1 VIILTALLALVAL
14 VLALPTLSD
23 LVSLARAAGRRGR
36 RLMGPV
42 SGELPRI
49 VFLVPAHDEEVLIAH
64 TVTSLRAQDYPV
76 ERRPIV
82 VIADN
87 CSDRTADIAAAAGAS
102 VLVRQDTQRRGKPYA
117 LQWALRRIP
126 IDDYDAVVVVDA
138 DAVVD
143 VGYARAL
150 AAAGPL
156 HDKACQTFN
165 DVRNQSEN
173 ALTRMAAVFSA
184 ARAKFINALKHRVEV
199 NVPLANGLC
208 LGREVV
214 RRHGWNALSICEDWE
229 MYALLTLEGERIE
242 NVPAARVSAQEA
254 RSLAQSSSQRKRWAA
269 GKITVLAQLGPRL
282 LRARSISPWQKLDV
296 LAELTAPGPVVHAA
310 MAVLLGLVALALPG
324 TSILLALLGVS
335 VVRVMVYAI
344 LGLSAVRE
352 PARAL
357 LAFAYLPLYA
367 VWRLGVQVSALKMVG
382 EKPWVRTGR
391 HAPHTP

>member
-1 VIILTALLALVAL
+1 MIILSGLLLVVAV

-23 LVSLARAAGRRGR
+23 LVSVVRSAFRRAVPPSGDH
-36 RLMGPV
+36 
-42 SGELPRI
+42 GELPRI
-49 VFLVPAHDEEVLIAH
+49 LFLVPAHDEEVLIAH
-64 TVTSLRAQDYPV
+64 TIASLRAQEYPA

-87 CSDRTADIAAAAGAS
+87 CHDRTADIALAAGAS
-102 VLVRQDTQRRGKPYA
+102 VLVRQDLEKRGKPYA
-117 LQWALRRIP
+117 LQWALGRIP
-126 IDDYDAVVVVDA
+126 TEDYDAVVVVDA
-138 DAVVD
+138 DAVVEA
-143 VGYARAL
+143 GYARAL

-156 HDKACQTFN
+156 ENKACQTFN

-184 ARAKFINALKHRVEV
+184 ARAGFINGLKHRAAI

-229 MYALLTLEGERIE
+229 MYALLTLAGERID
-242 NVPAARVSAQEA
+242 NVPGARVSAQEA
-254 RSLAQSSSQRKRWAA
+254 RTLAQSSSQRKRWAA

-282 LRARSISPWQKLDV
+282 IRARAISVWQKLDA

-310 MAVLLGLVALALPG
+310 IAVLLGVVALALPG
-324 TSILLALLGVS
+324 STLLVGLLAVS
-335 VVRVMVYAI
+335 VLRVMVYAL
-344 LGLSAVRE
+344 LGVTRVRE
-352 PARAL
+352 PVRAL

-367 VWRLGVQVSALKMVG
+367 VWRLGVQVSALWMVG
-382 EKPWVRTGR
+382 DKPWVRTGR